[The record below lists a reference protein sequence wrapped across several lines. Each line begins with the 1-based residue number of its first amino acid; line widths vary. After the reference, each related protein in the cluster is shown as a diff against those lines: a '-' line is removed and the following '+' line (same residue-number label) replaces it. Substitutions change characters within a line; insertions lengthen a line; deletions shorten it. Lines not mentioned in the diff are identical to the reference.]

1 VKRPVAVAAL
11 ALLGLVLAA
20 AITLAA
26 SSLTSQRIGIS
37 DEPLDSG
44 SELARPESR
53 QPRHTPTPAPTATPS
68 PAATEEENDSSGSGG
83 EGEAEDDDSGR
94 GRGRGRGRGGD
105 DDD

>member
-37 DEPLDSG
+37 GEPLDSG

-53 QPRHTPTPAPTATPS
+53 LPRHTPTPTPTATPTATPTPS
-68 PAATEEENDSSGSGG
+68 ATEEETE
-83 EGEAEDDDSGR
+83 EGEDDDSGR

>member
-1 VKRPVAVAAL
+1 MKRPVAVAAL

-53 QPRHTPTPAPTATPS
+53 QPRRTPTPTPTATPTATPTPS
-68 PAATEEENDSSGSGG
+68 ATEEESEGG
-83 EGEAEDDDSGR
+83 EGEDDDSGR